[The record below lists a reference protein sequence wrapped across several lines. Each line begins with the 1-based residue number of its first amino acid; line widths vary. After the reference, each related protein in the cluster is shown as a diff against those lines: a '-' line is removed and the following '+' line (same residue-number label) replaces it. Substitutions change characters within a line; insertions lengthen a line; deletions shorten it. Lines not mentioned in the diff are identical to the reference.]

1 MLLTVPDGFRCYHY
15 LALSVAKVTFK
26 KYSAVKI
33 TGNGRRET
41 RKRVASFLT
50 RATSAAKLAHS
61 RDYQGKVT
69 DKEQPTEGYFRM
81 RKFASKG
88 CDD

>member
-33 TGNGRRET
+33 TGNDCREA

-69 DKEQPTEGYFRM
+69 GKEQPTEGYFRM